1 MMKQEQSDETS
12 HSYKE
17 LEQEKL
23 FLEEINK
30 DLTEHEQISN
40 EVLDSMS
47 HELRTPI
54 VTIKGYTD
62 MLING
67 NFGDLTTI
75 QKERLDR
82 IKKNID
88 LLIEAIFELL
98 KKKEKLKNYLTPV
111 ATYADLLSQE
121 ILGKLSDPQKEKIEL
136 IKKQYKRNHVPH
148 VSSKPQISCR
158 GFCCYR

>member
-1 MMKQEQSDETS
+1 MTLKTNFS
-12 HSYKE
+12 HNLNE
-17 LEQEKL
+17 VEQEKL
-23 FLEEINK
+23 ILEEINK
-30 DLTEHEQISN
+30 DLTEHEKISN
-40 EVLDSMS
+40 EVFNSMS

-88 LLIEAIFELL
+88 LLTEVIFELL
-98 KKKEKLKNYLTPV
+98 KKKEKLN
-111 ATYADLLSQE
+111 
-121 ILGKLSDPQKEKIEL
+121 
-136 IKKQYKRNHVPH
+136 N
-148 VSSKPQISCR
+148 R
-158 GFCCYR
+158 GF

>member
-1 MMKQEQSDETS
+1 MMKQEQSDEKS

-98 KKKEKLKNYLTPV
+98 KKKEKLDNK
-111 ATYADLLSQE
+111 
-121 ILGKLSDPQKEKIEL
+121 
-136 IKKQYKRNHVPH
+136 
-148 VSSKPQISCR
+148 
-158 GFCCYR
+158 GF